1 MERNVCWE
9 DNILVSSFLCLQWV
23 RKTHLTGPQSV
34 SEVINCF
41 RGTQYRFTENF
52 CLLFVDTKR
61 QGNEER
67 RVRKYEDLQF
77 DTYRTQIYI
86 ERA

>member
-1 MERNVCWE
+1 VLE
-9 DNILVSSFLCLQWV
+9 DNILVASVSYLQWV
-23 RKTHLTGPQSV
+23 RKTHLTGLQTA

-41 RGTQYRFTENF
+41 LWHSVQIYRNI
-52 CLLFVDTKR
+52 LLFDTKR

-67 RVRKYEDLQF
+67 TVRNYEDLQF
-77 DTYRTQIYI
+77 DTYRTQIYN